1 MRIIMDGMPLL
12 GRKTGIGYYVENLY
26 NNLSRFNEL
35 NLELL
40 CNGIGFSKSVDVDN
54 YTLRKAPFPY
64 DLYRT
69 KSNNK
74 LLYNTFQI
82 ETFIGRFD
90 VFHGTNYVLLPTRR
104 AKKVVTIHDLS
115 FIKHPEFV
123 PKSIVDHHTE
133 WSKYAANES
142 DLIIVDSFST
152 GKDLQEYFGVKES
165 KIVCI
170 HLAASSNYCLRKPE
184 NVEYIRGIYGLP
196 SKFIL
201 FVGTIEMR
209 KNVINMIKAYAEARN
224 KYQIEHK
231 LVLIGGKGLGYDE
244 VLHTV
249 TQLKL
254 ENYVLFPGYIKEND
268 LPKIYNLASLFIYI
282 SIYEGFG
289 LPVLEAMQSGI
300 PVITSNCSSLPE
312 VVEQAGIQTD
322 PYDVNEIALEIAR
335 VIQDEE
341 IRSDL
346 IAKGL
351 KQAAKFSWES
361 TASKTY
367 EVYKGL

>member
-1 MRIIMDGMPLL
+1 
-12 GRKTGIGYYVENLY
+12 
-26 NNLSRFNEL
+26 
-35 NLELL
+35 
-40 CNGIGFSKSVDVDN
+40 
-54 YTLRKAPFPY
+54 
-64 DLYRT
+64 
-69 KSNNK
+69 
-74 LLYNTFQI
+74 
-82 ETFIGRFD
+82 
-90 VFHGTNYVLLPTRR
+90 
-104 AKKVVTIHDLS
+104 
-115 FIKHPEFV
+115 
-123 PKSIVDHHTE
+123 
-133 WSKYAANES
+133 
-142 DLIIVDSFST
+142 
-152 GKDLQEYFGVKES
+152 
-165 KIVCI
+165 
-170 HLAASSNYCLRKPE
+170 
-184 NVEYIRGIYGLP
+184 
-196 SKFIL
+196 
-201 FVGTIEMR
+201 
-209 KNVINMIKAYAEARN
+209 
-224 KYQIEHK
+224 
-231 LVLIGGKGLGYDE
+231 
-244 VLHTV
+244 
-249 TQLKL
+249 L